1 MTLSSSSTN
10 AEVWAAYDDN
20 ASYEEQ
26 GSLAMAR
33 SFVTACRLLLRRTPQ
48 MAMHDGKNQ
57 IQNNLTVIREE
68 MERAQRWIDAQPSD
82 SGGVSSGRAIQF
94 TLNGFRG

>member
-1 MTLSSSSTN
+1 MTLTSSSTD
-10 AEVWAAYDDN
+10 AAVWAEYDDN

-26 GSLAMAR
+26 SSVSMAR
-33 SFVTACRLLLRRTPQ
+33 SFVTACRFLLRRTPQ

-68 MERAQRWIDAQPSD
+68 LERAQRWIAAQP
-82 SGGVSSGRAIQF
+82 VSSGSTSSRVIQH
-94 TLNGFRG
+94 TLNGFRE